1 MQDKIKLLNDQIQK
15 LKNDKIK
22 LKGHLKVTRQNNEVL
37 KTMVGELRTKN
48 EEVEDNLRE
57 SMVEVANANNKIG
70 SMKKTIKELEKQAEE
85 SCRSSDADLIISQ
98 QETKE
103 CMEELEDK
111 ANKNLRC
118 ESDKKT
124 CENKLDDQ
132 VQKNKNLKDAYS
144 ETLTLLE
151 ESRSLSSANEN
162 LAQECQNNLETEVE
176 EKEVLQEK
184 LKLFC
189 QNQSSWGEWSHCSG
203 TCGGK
208 RTRIDRCLNNDE
220 QIETCNED
228 QSLWGEWSDCSKTCQ
243 GIKTRIDRCSNN
255 GDQIGACNEDISC
268 SKSGK
273 Y

>member
-22 LKGHLKVTRQNNEVL
+22 VEDHLKVTRQNNYIF
-37 KTMVGELRTKN
+37 KTMVGELKTKN
-48 EEVEDNLRE
+48 EEIEGNLRE
-57 SMVEVANANNKIG
+57 SMVEITNANNEIG
-70 SMKKTIKELEKQAEE
+70 SMKKTIKELKKKAQE
-85 SCRSSDADLIISQ
+85 SCRSSDADLITSISQ

-189 QNQSSWGEWSHCSG
+189 QNQS
-203 TCGGK
+203 
-208 RTRIDRCLNNDE
+208 
-220 QIETCNED
+220 
-228 QSLWGEWSDCSKTCQ
+228 LWGEWSDCSKTCQ
-243 GIKTRIDRCSNN
+243 GIKTRIDECSNN
-255 GDQIGACNEDISC
+255 GDQIGVCNEDISC